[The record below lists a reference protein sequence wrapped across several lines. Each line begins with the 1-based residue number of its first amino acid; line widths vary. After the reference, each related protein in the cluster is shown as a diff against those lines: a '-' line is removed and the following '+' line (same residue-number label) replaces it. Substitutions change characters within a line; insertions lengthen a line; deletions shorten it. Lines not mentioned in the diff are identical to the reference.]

1 MAISRYVDVDTDTD
15 VDIDVNI
22 DIDVDIKPGFRTEIH
37 ASGRGGKTDGHLVG
51 DTSKVKKKIFL
62 IKKVEAN
69 IKILQNLKTLHSDGV
84 VYSYFMFFYLSVHL

>member
-1 MAISRYVDVDTDTD
+1 MAISRYVDADTDTD
-15 VDIDVNI
+15 VAIDVNI
-22 DIDVDIKPGFRTEIH
+22 KPGFGTEIH

-51 DTSKVKKKIFL
+51 DTSKVKKKNFL

-84 VYSYFMFFYLSVHL
+84 VYSYFTFFYLSVCL